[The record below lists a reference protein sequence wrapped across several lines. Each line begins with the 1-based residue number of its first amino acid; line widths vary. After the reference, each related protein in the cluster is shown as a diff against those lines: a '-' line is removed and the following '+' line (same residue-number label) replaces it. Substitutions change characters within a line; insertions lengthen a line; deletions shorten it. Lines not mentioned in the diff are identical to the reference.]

1 MYTNSLQTAVAKK
14 LAELYVTRRNEYLLQ
29 KKDGTYT
36 WFSAFKLHDNRLINH
51 VKGSETIGIFSGQIY
66 SKVLIFDV
74 DTKENAEIDAR
85 HLINVLENDFNINRE
100 YINVVFSGNKG
111 YHVTLYFD
119 DVVGLK
125 LLYNFYLKVIEI
137 AGFTTE
143 QVELRPLHKQG
154 VKLPL
159 GIHKKTNKRCWFV
172 DNQIFKHI
180 RSFKYIFNVK
190 VLDANNFVLEQT
202 QLLLDDITFLNDE
215 QKIDLAKI
223 DSVINL
229 STEDKLYYSNNL
241 NQILEYQ
248 TLLKANTRN
257 SATLFLAMFLKNAK
271 GLSERETVDI
281 ITDIMI
287 NTKRTK
293 KDFIESS
300 ENSIK
305 TKTKAVVKCVYKH
318 NYKISTK
325 INDVYFT
332 KDEILHLLSIEKWN
346 AKLLFFVHLVQS
358 KRYISDDATYYISY
372 NQMLDMLAGTFTS
385 RQAVSNQIKYLV
397 QKGYLEVVTKGYYN
411 SNTEVSCA
419 TTYKIAHTFK
429 ESDEKILIGN
439 NERQF
444 KLDFEKFL
452 LDVNQELNLNIK
464 YLLQTRSQ
472 REKLTKYKKE
482 RGL

>member
-1 MYTNSLQTAVAKK
+1 MYTNSLRKAVAKK
-14 LAELYVTRRNEYLLQ
+14 LAELNVTRRDECLLQ

-74 DTKENAEIDAR
+74 DTKENAEVDAR
-85 HLINVLENDFNINRE
+85 HLINVLENDFNIDRE
-100 YINVVFSGNKG
+100 YINVVFSGDKG

-119 DVVGLK
+119 DVIGLK
-125 LLYNFYLKVIEI
+125 LLHNFYLNVITA
-137 AGFTTE
+137 AGFTIN
-143 QVELRPLHKQG
+143 QVELRPLYKQG

-159 GIHKKTNKRCWFV
+159 GIHKKTGKRCWFV
-172 DNQIFKHI
+172 DNQTFKHI
-180 RSFKYIFNVK
+180 RSYKHIFNVK

-215 QKIDLAKI
+215 QKVELAKI
-223 DSVINL
+223 HSAVNL
-229 STEDKLYYSNNL
+229 STEDKLYYSKNL
-241 NQILEYQ
+241 SLILESK

-281 ITDIMI
+281 ITEIMI

-293 KDFIESS
+293 KEFIESS
-300 ENSIK
+300 EKSIK
-305 TKTKAVVKCVYKH
+305 SKTKAVVKCVYKH

-325 INDVYFT
+325 IHDVYFT
-332 KDEILHLLSIEKWN
+332 KDEILHLLSINKWN

-385 RQAVSNQIKYLV
+385 RQAVANQLKYLIE
-397 QKGYLEVVTKGYYN
+397 QGYLEVVSKGYYN
-411 SNTEVSCA
+411 SNTKVSCA
-419 TTYKIAHTFK
+419 TTYKIAHQFEDSDNK
-429 ESDEKILIGN
+429 VLIES
-439 NERQF
+439 NEQQF
-444 KLDFEKFL
+444 NLAFEQFL
-452 LDVNQELNLNIK
+452 LDVNKELDVNTQS
-464 YLLQTRSQ
+464 LLQTRSQ
-472 REKLTKYKKE
+472 REKITKYIKE